1 MLLITIFIAL
11 ICIRLFD
18 AEAMVRRCRAHW
30 QLDLG
35 RMRRRGKV

>member
-11 ICIRLFD
+11 ICIRLLMRKRWCAD
-18 AEAMVRRCRAHW
+18 AAHW

-35 RMRRRGKV
+35 LMPRKTNV